1 MEKSFAYTAL
11 LPLFLYFSLVVIPCD
26 SQFISHINARGLK
39 GNITFDVKQDFN
51 GSSLVIGAIIESDKP
66 IESLEQND
74 EEFDKSQEI
83 LFDWSIKSNT
93 LSPQMLYTC
102 SNDELGSSASEN
114 IIKSISGKR
123 AIVLD
128 KTNVWILPLEN
139 FIQQNPTAQS
149 VSDLI
154 WSKSIQLK
162 LSSHHHEQVQNLP
175 DVKASNNETAT
186 SGVVKPMRASV
197 LINVT
202 KPPPRSKPSILPKLK
217 TPSLVSAL
225 PKPEA
230 LVAEQSNL
238 PQENNDTSLAKIPTA
253 IATTTTTTT
262 TTTPTPVVSSSSPL
276 APLAPSQPS
285 KASKKEILMKTHKR
299 IVQAYGRTVV
309 CGNIIDTRNVKTA
322 EAVFESQI
330 AGKVTLR
337 GNEDD
342 TTLISL
348 DLYHIK
354 SKVTTRHDWKLL
366 ASDILDNRP
375 SEERCKY
382 LEAVFD
388 PNNVDDSGCKL
399 NEATKCRMGDLTRKH
414 GQIQVAGQGKS
425 TRTTIV
431 DLNLPLSALGGS
443 RSLFLVIY
451 QPVSTS
457 SKQKPGIASCAQINL
472 VNTRKIEANFNM
484 DGVRGTIKMSQR
496 HITEPTFIS
505 YDLFGLEGNIKH
517 QTIRELPLSI
527 PTSND
532 NNKLCS
538 ALGNIFNPY
547 KTPQMVNS
555 GSTAIDS
562 LPVGNLSAKHGQLSV
577 IDSEYEDHYMGEFID
592 LSVQLFGPHTVVG
605 RSILLHKNNGDPWVC
620 SNLDYIDESVK
631 LAVATFYYP
640 VVGLISFQQLSE
652 DSHAETG
659 VLVEVYNPNSEK
671 SSDGHN
677 WMIHLKP
684 AMADFYNWSQRCES
698 SGEIFDPLQA
708 SAGISSDLYN
718 RQCQLSKLSEP
729 MRCRSGDTSLKS
741 GFKLSLP
748 VSHINRSRYYYT
760 DLFLPITGPNS
771 IVGKSVVIY
780 DEASPVQRGNRLA
793 CSTIKMVHP
802 LKAAIKSWNS
812 GPSIP
817 SAVTGFVTFN
827 QESKFKT
834 TKVKI
839 DLNGFNGNVENYAIH
854 DVWTM
859 DDREFPCSNDSL
871 YDIYDPYDNEKSL
884 QLPPSAHYGSL
895 ATVDR
900 VRVGD
905 MSRKHGTFE
914 GLQVAQKSYQDAN
927 LPLFAPHSIIGRS
940 MILRAAVN
948 DFRWVCGNIELD
960 YDKGESREIVGL
972 ASFDEPRSKIAG
984 YVRFVQLEYK
994 DGSLSNTYVQVDLK
1008 LRGDGIHDLETSES
1022 HNWAVFVN
1030 QVGEDAYITADEVRC
1045 IAAGFKWNPYLA
1057 QDTLETYPTSCTQ
1070 SEPLACAMGDLG
1082 MRHGLLTLGPNNRKV
1097 VSDSNLPLVGN
1108 YSVMGRSLIIA
1119 DNKRASVKLAC
1130 ANIFPDIH
1138 LKSNVVIKRTP
1149 SFTVARF
1156 VEQMRSLLGAAEW
1169 LMIPELKATKPVA
1182 NGECVQMTIHFY
1194 GQKAYQM
1201 QTELNNLITLGT
1213 VRKSTRVGNEKISTH
1228 YKLCRINQMQLISS
1242 ASSPHSKLDQFS
1254 RYMIIAFTFIV
1265 LKMFT

>member
-1 MEKSFAYTAL
+1 MTNLSNSAPATFRV
-11 LPLFLYFSLVVIPCD
+11 LFLISIFIILPCNC
-26 SQFISHINARGLK
+26 QFISHINAKGLK
-39 GNITFDVKQDFN
+39 GNITFDVRQDSN
-51 GSSLVIGAIIESDKP
+51 GSSLVIESIIEPDQSVWNSD
-66 IESLEQND
+66 QND
-74 EEFDKSQEI
+74 EDIDRSLPI

-102 SNDELGSSASEN
+102 SNDELGSSVSEN
-114 IIKSISGKR
+114 IINSIPGRR

-128 KTNVWILPLEN
+128 KINTWILPLKK

-154 WSKSIQLK
+154 WSKSVQLK
-162 LSSHHHEQVQNLP
+162 LSNTHLEQVQNQQE
-175 DVKASNNETAT
+175 KISNGGIVT

-197 LINVT
+197 STSPT
-202 KPPPRSKPSILPKLK
+202 KPPPRPKPSISPRLK
-217 TPSLVSAL
+217 TPSLASPAL
-225 PKPEA
+225 PKAEA
-230 LVAEQSNL
+230 LVLEQSNST
-238 PQENNDTSLAKIPTA
+238 QVENDTSINKLSE
-253 IATTTTTTT
+253 TTTA
-262 TTTPTPVVSSSSPL
+262 TPIPVISPQS
-276 APLAPSQPS
+276 APSQQPKIS
-285 KASKKEILMKTHKR
+285 KDNILMKTNKR
-299 IVQAYGRTVV
+299 IVQIFEKTIV

-322 EAVFESQI
+322 EAIFESQI
-330 AGKVTLR
+330 AGTVTLR

-366 ASDILDNRP
+366 ASDILDNRR
-375 SEERCKY
+375 SEERCRY
-382 LEAVFD
+382 LESVFD
-388 PNNVDDSGCKL
+388 PNNVDDSDCKR
-399 NEATKCRMGDLTRKH
+399 NEVTKCRMGDLTRKH
-414 GQIQVAGQGKS
+414 GQIQIAGLGKN
-425 TRTTIV
+425 TRTTII
-431 DLNLPLSALGGS
+431 DLNLPLSALAGS

-451 QPVSTS
+451 QVSS
-457 SKQKPGIASCAQINL
+457 SSQQKSSILSCAQINL
-472 VNTRKIEANFNM
+472 VNPRKIEANFNM

-496 HITEPTFIS
+496 HVTEPTFIS

-538 ALGNIFNPY
+538 SLGNIFNPY
-547 KTPQMVNS
+547 KTQTITSRP
-555 GSTAIDS
+555 TFDS

-577 IDSEYEDHYMGEFID
+577 IDSEYEDHYMGEFMD

-605 RSILLHKNNGDPWVC
+605 RSILIHKNNGDPWVC
-620 SNLDYIDESVK
+620 SSLNFVDESVK

-640 VVGLISFQQLSE
+640 VIGQISFHQLSE
-652 DSHAETG
+652 EAHTETG

-671 SSDGHN
+671 SSDGHD

-698 SGEIFDPLQA
+698 SGEIYDPLQV
-708 SAGISSDLYN
+708 STGIGNDLYN
-718 RQCQLSKLSEP
+718 RQCQSSILSEP
-729 MRCRSGDTSLKS
+729 MRCRSGDLSLKS

-748 VSHINRSRYYYT
+748 VSHINRTRYYYT
-760 DLFLPITGPNS
+760 DLFLPLSGANS
-771 IVGKSVVIY
+771 IIGRSVVIY
-780 DEASPVQRGNRLA
+780 DESAPVQRGNRLA
-793 CSTIKMVHP
+793 CSTIKTVHP
-802 LKAAIKSWNS
+802 LKASIKNWNS

-817 SAVTGFVTFN
+817 SAVSGSVTFY
-827 QESKFKT
+827 QESKVKV
-834 TKVKI
+834 TKIEV

-854 DVWTM
+854 NVWTM

-871 YDIYDPYDNEKSL
+871 YDIYDPYDNENSL
-884 QLPPSAHYGSL
+884 RLPPSAHYGSL

-914 GLQVAQKSYQDAN
+914 GLQSAQKFYSDAS
-927 LPLFAPHSIIGRS
+927 LPLFAPNSIIGRS
-940 MILRAAVN
+940 MVLRAAVN
-948 DFRWVCGNIELD
+948 DFRWVCGNIDLD
-960 YDKGESREIVGL
+960 YDKGDSREIIAL

-984 YVRFVQLEYK
+984 YVRFMQLEHR
-994 DGSLSNTYVQVDLK
+994 DGSLSDTYVQIDLK
-1008 LRGDGIHDLETSES
+1008 LRGDGIHDLEISDS

-1030 QVGEDAYITADEVRC
+1030 QVGEDAYISADEVRC

-1057 QDTLETYPTSCTQ
+1057 QDTLETYSTSCTQ
-1070 SEPLACAMGDLG
+1070 NEPLACAMGDLG
-1082 MRHGLLTLGPNNRKV
+1082 MRHGLLTLGPNNRRV

-1119 DNKRASVKLAC
+1119 DNKRPTVKLAC

-1156 VEQMRSLLGAAEW
+1156 VEQMRNLLGAAEW
-1169 LMIPELKATKPVA
+1169 LMIPELRATKPVA

-1194 GQKAYQM
+1194 GQKAHQM

-1213 VRKSTRVGNEKISTH
+1213 VRKSTRIGNEKISTH
-1228 YKLCRINQMQLISS
+1228 YRLCRVNEMQLISS
-1242 ASSPHSKLDQFS
+1242 TSSLLKFDQLLG
-1254 RYMIIAFTFIV
+1254 YIIVVSTLVIV
-1265 LKMFT
+1265 NL